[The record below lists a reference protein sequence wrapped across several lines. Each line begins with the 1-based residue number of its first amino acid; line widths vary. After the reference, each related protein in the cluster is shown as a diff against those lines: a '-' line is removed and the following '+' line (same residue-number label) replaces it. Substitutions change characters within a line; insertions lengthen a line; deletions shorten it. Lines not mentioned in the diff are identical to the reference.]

1 MEEKPKKVLT
11 EAQRLA
17 FLKGREK
24 RLANIEKRRLEKEEE
39 KEVTSTSAP
48 PPAILVPNDPPPP
61 VPKPK
66 PVPKPA
72 AVEIP
77 QDLVSDP
84 DPDPTPTPKPVAVP
98 VIDEDRIASKVAEIF
113 YSRMEAAKPVRKP
126 RERKPKAET
135 PMSPPA
141 APRKVA
147 NFTWM

>member
-39 KEVTSTSAP
+39 KDATTVRVL
-48 PPAILVPNDPPPP
+48 PPAILTPNDPPPP
-61 VPKPK
+61 EPLHKPKPEPK
-66 PVPKPA
+66 PVPQEIEPGPEHQSTSKSKP
-72 AVEIP
+72 EP
-77 QDLVSDP
+77 VS
-84 DPDPTPTPKPVAVP
+84 VV
-98 VIDEDRIASKVAEIF
+98 DEDRIASKVAEIF

-126 RERKPKAET
+126 REKKPKPVT
-135 PMSPPA
+135 PMSPPP